1 MAAKR
6 ITAYNAIIKEPQMDN
21 RSSTPAPAGAVLN
34 AIGKSYPST
43 GLSLAIWGIAALFYL
58 TVFYQ
63 LVAPAMM
70 RAELMHDFGV
80 DAGGFGEILM
90 WYLTP
95 YVLLQIPVG
104 VFIDCWGAKKV
115 LICGALLSAAGSF
128 VFGSAQTFG
137 IACLGRALIG
147 AANATGWL
155 VLMKLLG
162 AWFPAKRFAM
172 LTGLALLWGNLGS
185 VAGQAP
191 LRMAIERFSW
201 RPVALV
207 SGAIIF
213 AIAILALAFIKNDP
227 TELGHLSYGPDVTK
241 QPKRS
246 ALAGLRAGWQGFKGV
261 FRYKNTWLI
270 FFAQGGIVGP
280 ILTFTGAWGAPYL
293 SVRYG
298 LITRDAALVC
308 SLMTLCWA
316 GASPFFG
323 QLSQKIGRRK
333 PLYIGGVV
341 VACSGWLTVYYTN
354 VPLAAFVVI
363 AAIASAATGCVIIGF
378 ALGKESVSPRFL
390 GTIAGAVT
398 MGNMIGP
405 NILQPAVG
413 RVLKMQWSGKIVNGV
428 HAYGL
433 PEFQTAFLMLVGWSI
448 LAIILLSLT
457 TESHNKPMVKD

>member
-1 MAAKR
+1 M
-6 ITAYNAIIKEPQMDN
+6 TN
-21 RSSTPAPAGAVLN
+21 RSSTAAPAVDNPGVA
-34 AIGKSYPST
+34 ARSYPSSMRAL
-43 GLSLAIWGIAALFYL
+43 GIWGIPALFYL

-70 RAELMHDFGV
+70 REELMKDFGV
-80 DAGGFGEILM
+80 DAGGFGTILM
-90 WYLTP
+90 WYLTI

-104 VFIDCWGAKKV
+104 VFIDTWGAKRV
-115 LICGALLSAAGSF
+115 LIVGAFLSAGGSF
-128 VFGSAQTFG
+128 IFGTAPTFG
-137 IACLGRALIG
+137 VACLGRALIG

-155 VLMKLLG
+155 VLMKMLG

-201 RPVALV
+201 RPVALA
-207 SGAIIF
+207 SGAVIL
-213 AIAILALAFIKNDP
+213 AIAFLAWVFVKNDP
-227 TELGHLSYGPDVTK
+227 TELGYLSYGPDVSK
-241 QPKRS
+241 LPKRS
-246 ALAGLRAGWQGFKGV
+246 ALAGLRTGWAGFKGV

-293 SVRYG
+293 AVRYG
-298 LITRDAALVC
+298 LEIKQGALVC

-316 GASPFFG
+316 ATSPIFG

-333 PLYIGGVV
+333 PLYVGGVV
-341 VACSGWLTVYYTN
+341 VACLGWTTIYFTP
-354 VPLAAFVVI
+354 VPLPVFVVV
-363 AAIASAATGCVIIGF
+363 AAVASFATSCVIIGF
-378 ALGKESVSPRFL
+378 ALAKESVSPRFL
-390 GTIAGAVT
+390 GTVAGAVT

-413 RVLKMQWSGKIVNGV
+413 RVLEMQWTGKVNAAGV
-428 HAYGL
+428 HVYGL
-433 PEFQTAFLMLVGWSI
+433 PEYQTAFMMLIGWSV

-457 TESHNKPMVKD
+457 TESHNKPMVTE

>member
-1 MAAKR
+1 M
-6 ITAYNAIIKEPQMDN
+6 TN
-21 RSSTPAPAGAVLN
+21 RSGSAAPPVDNPGAAGR
-34 AIGKSYPST
+34 SYPGT
-43 GLSLAIWGIAALFYL
+43 LVALGIWGIPALFYL

-70 RAELMHDFGV
+70 REELMRDFGV
-80 DAGGFGEILM
+80 DAGGFGTILM
-90 WYLTP
+90 WYLTI

-104 VFIDCWGAKKV
+104 VFIDTWGAKKV
-115 LICGALLSAAGSF
+115 LIVGAFLSAAGSL
-128 VFGSAQTFG
+128 VFGTAQTFG
-137 IACLGRALIG
+137 VACLGRALIG

-155 VLMKLLG
+155 VLMKMLG
-162 AWFPAKRFAM
+162 AWFPARRFAM

-201 RPVALV
+201 RPVALA
-207 SGAIIF
+207 SGAIIL
-213 AIAILALAFIKNDP
+213 AIAFLAVLFVRNDP
-227 TELGHLSYGPDVTK
+227 TEMGYLSYGPDVSK
-241 QPKRS
+241 RPKRS

-293 SVRYG
+293 AVRYG
-298 LITRDAALVC
+298 LEIKQGALVC

-316 GASPFFG
+316 ATSPIFG

-333 PLYIGGVV
+333 PLYVGGVV
-341 VACSGWLTVYYTN
+341 TACLGWTTIYYTP
-354 VPLAAFVVI
+354 VPLAAFVAI
-363 AAIASAATGCVIIGF
+363 AAIASFATSCVIIGF
-378 ALGKESVSPRFL
+378 ALGRESVSPRFL

-413 RVLKMQWSGKIVNGV
+413 RVLDMQWTGQVNAAGV
-428 HAYGL
+428 HVYGL
-433 PEFQTAFLMLVGWSI
+433 PEYQTAFMMLIGWSLLSI
-448 LAIILLSLT
+448 VLLSLT
-457 TESHNKPMVKD
+457 TESHNKPMVTE

>member
-1 MAAKR
+1 
-6 ITAYNAIIKEPQMDN
+6 MDN
-21 RSSTPAPAGAVLN
+21 RKSSPAPAGTDPSAV
-34 AIGKSYPST
+34 GKTYPST
-43 GLSLAIWGIAALFYL
+43 KLSLAIWGIAALFYL

-70 RAELMHDFGV
+70 RVELMHDFGV
-80 DAGGFGEILM
+80 DAGGFGTILM
-90 WYLTP
+90 WYLTI

-104 VFIDCWGAKKV
+104 VFIDCWGARKV

-128 VFGSAQTFG
+128 IFGSAQTFG

-162 AWFPAKRFAM
+162 AWFPSKRFAM

-185 VAGQAP
+185 VTGQAP
-191 LRMAIERFSW
+191 LRMAIERFGW
-201 RPVALV
+201 RPVALA

-213 AIAILALAFIKNDP
+213 AIGLLAWAFIKNDP
-227 TELGHLSYGPDVTK
+227 SELGHLSYGPDLAH
-241 QPKRS
+241 QAKRS

-293 SVRYG
+293 TVRYG
-298 LITRDAALVC
+298 LTTKGGALVC
-308 SLMTLCWA
+308 SVMTICWA
-316 GASPFFG
+316 AASPLFG
-323 QLSQKIGRRK
+323 QMSQKIGRRK
-333 PLYIGGVV
+333 PLYIGGVI
-341 VACSGWLTVYYTN
+341 VACTGWLTIYYTN

-413 RVLKMQWSGKIVNGV
+413 RVLNLQWSGKIVNGV

-433 PEFQTAFLMLVGWSI
+433 PEFQTAFLMLVGWSM

-457 TESHNKPMVKD
+457 TESHNKPTVKD